1 MIEFTMVI
9 KGCLR
14 LYNLVHSCTFLH
26 KVLHSCTSLPNV
38 VQGSKQ
44 LTKVINSVLFWWA
57 KKVDNEFPLTHKSV
71 VSMIHWSSQTP
82 ELLFN
87 LNPIKATGS
96 RSNYNNMIY
105 ILRGG
110 SFIETSL
117 YVWCMQN
124 IRYNFYDLLTLC
136 N

>member
-1 MIEFTMVI
+1 MDSSGDIGGGDDMMKACGRPLPILNHWVPVLYSSKSYWTVI
-9 KGCLR
+9 FIFYPCFCLH
-14 LYNLVHSCTFLH
+14 V
-26 KVLHSCTSLPNV
+26 PI
-38 VQGSKQ
+38 
-44 LTKVINSVLFWWA
+44 VIPKHMF
-57 KKVDNEFPLTHKSV
+57 
-71 VSMIHWSSQTP
+71 IP
-82 ELLFN
+82 EHNTTL
-87 LNPIKATGS
+87 PIKATGS